1 MAVYRS
7 TERVYTLDAKG
18 DPYSLLYA
26 VGDEIPEDEARR
38 QGLLEEPKARASVPN
53 KARTRVPNKARTTK
67 ET

>member
-26 VGDEIPEDEARR
+26 VGDEIPEAEARR
-38 QGLLEEPKARASVPN
+38 QGLIPDEKQAAPVPN